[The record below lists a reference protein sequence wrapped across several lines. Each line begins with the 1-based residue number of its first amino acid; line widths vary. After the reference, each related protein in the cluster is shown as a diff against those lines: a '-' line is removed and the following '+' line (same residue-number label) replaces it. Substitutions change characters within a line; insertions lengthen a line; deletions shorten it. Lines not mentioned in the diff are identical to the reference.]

1 MADTFGTRIKHAWN
15 AFVQPNKEPFADP
28 SVGASYG
35 VRPDRVRLTLG
46 NERSAIASLYLR
58 LALDVASADWRH
70 IRVDQNG
77 RYQGD
82 IPGPLSDCLTLEGN
96 VDQSAFALKL
106 DIALSMF
113 DAGAIAV
120 VPVDTTLNPKD
131 SASYKI
137 NTMRVGR
144 ITNWYPRHVRVR
156 LYDDRPNFGV
166 FQEVTLPK
174 DQVAIIENPF
184 YTVMNE
190 QNSTLKRL
198 IRKLNLLDAVDE
210 DGVQGKLDIIIQLPY
225 TVKHE
230 TRQEQADKRRKDIEF
245 QLSNSKY
252 GVAYI
257 DGTERIT
264 QLNRPVDNNLLAKI
278 QDLRQDLYGQLGL
291 TQEVIQGTAD
301 EKTMLAYY
309 NGTIA
314 PILTAII
321 EEFTRKFLT
330 KTARSQGQRI
340 RFFRDPFKL
349 VPVEQLAEIADKFT
363 RNKIATSN
371 ELRAVIGWAPSDD
384 PSADKLE
391 NSNLNQPTTEGGET
405 PDEQEDV
412 RLQRVRDE
420 SGPEVQ

>member
-15 AFVQPNKEPFADP
+15 AFVQSDKEPFAGP

>member
-15 AFVQPNKEPFADP
+15 AFVQPNKEAFADP
-28 SVGASYG
+28 PVGASYG

>member
-15 AFVQPNKEPFADP
+15 AFVKPNKEAFADP
-28 SVGASYG
+28 PVGASYG

-131 SASYKI
+131 STSYKI

-144 ITNWYPRHVRVR
+144 ITNWHPRHVRVR

-371 ELRAVIGWAPSDD
+371 ELRAVIGWVPSDD

>member
-15 AFVQPNKEPFADP
+15 AFVKPNKEAFADP
-28 SVGASYG
+28 PVGASYG

-349 VPVEQLAEIADKFT
+349 VPVGQLAEIADKFT

>member
-15 AFVQPNKEPFADP
+15 AFVKPNKEAFADP
-28 SVGASYG
+28 PVGASYG

-131 SASYKI
+131 STSYKI

-371 ELRAVIGWAPSDD
+371 ELRAVIGWVPSDD

-412 RLQRVRDE
+412 RLQRVRDK

>member
-15 AFVQPNKEPFADP
+15 AFVKPNKEAFADP
-28 SVGASYG
+28 PVGASYG

-131 SASYKI
+131 STSYKI

-144 ITNWYPRHVRVR
+144 ITSWHPRHVRVR
-156 LYDDRPNFGV
+156 LYDDRPNFGL

>member
-15 AFVQPNKEPFADP
+15 AFVQPNKEPFAGP
-28 SVGASYG
+28 SGGASYG
-35 VRPDRVRLTLG
+35 ARPDRVRLTLG

-82 IPGPLSDCLTLEGN
+82 IPGPLSDCLTREGN

-106 DIALSMF
+106 DSALSMF

>member
-15 AFVQPNKEPFADP
+15 AFVKPNKEAFADP
-28 SVGASYG
+28 PVGASYG

-131 SASYKI
+131 STSYKI

-144 ITNWYPRHVRVR
+144 ITSWYPRHVRVR

-371 ELRAVIGWAPSDD
+371 ELRAVIGWVPSDD

>member
-15 AFVQPNKEPFADP
+15 AFVQPNKEPFAGP
-28 SVGASYG
+28 SVGSSYG
-35 VRPDRVRLTLG
+35 ARPDRVRLTLG

-82 IPGPLSDCLTLEGN
+82 VPGPLSDCLTLEGN

-144 ITNWYPRHVRVR
+144 ITNWHPRHVRVR

-349 VPVEQLAEIADKFT
+349 VPVGQLAEIADKFT

-371 ELRAVIGWAPSDD
+371 ELRAVIGWVPSDD

>member
-15 AFVQPNKEPFADP
+15 AFTQRDKEPFAGP

-131 SASYKI
+131 STSYKI

-371 ELRAVIGWAPSDD
+371 ELRAVIGWVPSDD

-405 PDEQEDV
+405 PDEQEDA
-412 RLQRVRDE
+412 
-420 SGPEVQ
+420 

>member
-15 AFVQPNKEPFADP
+15 AFVQPNKEPFTGP

-82 IPGPLSDCLTLEGN
+82 IPGSLSDCLTLEGN

-131 SASYKI
+131 STSYKI

>member
-15 AFVQPNKEPFADP
+15 AFVQPNKEPFAGP
-28 SVGASYG
+28 AVGASYG
-35 VRPDRVRLTLG
+35 ARPDRVRLTLG

-96 VDQSAFALKL
+96 ADQSAFALKL

-198 IRKLNLLDAVDE
+198 IRKLNLLDAVEE
-210 DGVQGKLDIIIQLPY
+210 DSVQGKLDIIIQLPY

-412 RLQRVRDE
+412 RLQRVRDK

>member
-15 AFVQPNKEPFADP
+15 AFTQRDKEPFAGP

-131 SASYKI
+131 STSYKI

-371 ELRAVIGWAPSDD
+371 ELRAVIGWVPSDD

-412 RLQRVRDE
+412 
-420 SGPEVQ
+420 

>member
-15 AFVQPNKEPFADP
+15 AFVQPNKEPFAGP

-35 VRPDRVRLTLG
+35 ARPDRVRLTLG

-349 VPVEQLAEIADKFT
+349 VPVGQLAEIADKFT

-371 ELRAVIGWAPSDD
+371 ELRAVIGWAPSGD

>member
-15 AFVQPNKEPFADP
+15 AFVQSDKEPFAGP

-120 VPVDTTLNPKD
+120 VPIDTTLNPKD

>member
-15 AFVQPNKEPFADP
+15 AFVKPNKEAFADP
-28 SVGASYG
+28 PVGASYG
-35 VRPDRVRLTLG
+35 ARPDRVRLTLG

>member
-15 AFVQPNKEPFADP
+15 AFVQSDKEPFAGP

-349 VPVEQLAEIADKFT
+349 VPVNQLAEIADKFT

>member
-15 AFVQPNKEPFADP
+15 AFVKPNKEAFADP
-28 SVGASYG
+28 PVGASYG

>member
-1 MADTFGTRIKHAWN
+1 
-15 AFVQPNKEPFADP
+15 
-28 SVGASYG
+28 
-35 VRPDRVRLTLG
+35 
-46 NERSAIASLYLR
+46 
-58 LALDVASADWRH
+58 
-70 IRVDQNG
+70 
-77 RYQGD
+77 
-82 IPGPLSDCLTLEGN
+82 
-96 VDQSAFALKL
+96 
-106 DIALSMF
+106 MF

-120 VPVDTTLNPKD
+120 VPIDTTLNPKD

-412 RLQRVRDE
+412 
-420 SGPEVQ
+420 

>member
-131 SASYKI
+131 STSYKI